1 MGVQSK
7 DQRRSEGM
15 TGFKE
20 GNKCLLLFVSIILT
34 LWTIQSE
41 SLNLD
46 HLQPSFEN
54 IEYNETPQ
62 VSLQDLERANDL
74 VSRDYLIEFLQQLR
88 NRGPEIR
95 PMETSKR
102 WIDFGLGRGFSGS
115 QAAKHFLGMAAARY
129 SGGPG
134 KRAVKR
140 SH

>member
-20 GNKCLLLFVSIILT
+20 GYKCLLLFASIILT
-34 LWTIQSE
+34 LWTTESE
-41 SLNLD
+41 GLNLD

-74 VSRDYLIEFLQQLR
+74 VSRDYLI
-88 NRGPEIR
+88 
-95 PMETSKR
+95 
-102 WIDFGLGRGFSGS
+102 DFGLGRGFSGS

-134 KRAVKR
+134 KRA
-140 SH
+140 

>member
-1 MGVQSK
+1 MGQSK

-20 GNKCLLLFVSIILT
+20 GNKCLLLFASIILT
-34 LWTIQSE
+34 LWTTQSE

-54 IEYNETPQ
+54 IEYNET
-62 VSLQDLERANDL
+62 
-74 VSRDYLIEFLQQLR
+74 QQLS

-102 WIDFGLGRGFSGS
+102 GIDFGLGRGFSGS